1 MSPSTTPTPVYNNR
15 FATGGDI
22 ILRASD
28 NVLFSVH
35 KANLSALSAFFRD
48 MFHVGSAQL
57 SPESEPITMS
67 ERAIVIELLLQTCYP
82 VDDGTPPLDFSM
94 VEDSLLLSIYEAAV
108 KYQMW
113 LVGLALRSF
122 VE

>member
-1 MSPSTTPTPVYNNR
+1 MTLPVAPTSVYNSR

-22 ILRASD
+22 ILRTSD
-28 NVLFSVH
+28 DIHFSVH
-35 KANLSALSAFFRD
+35 QANMVILSAFFHD

-57 SPESEPITMS
+57 SPNSEPITMP
-67 ERAIVIELLLQTCYP
+67 ERVAVIEVLLQMCYP
-82 VDDGTPPLDFSM
+82 ADDETPPLDFAT
-94 VEDSLLLSIYEAAV
+94 VDIALLLDEYEVTV

-113 LVGLALRSF
+113 LAGLALRSL